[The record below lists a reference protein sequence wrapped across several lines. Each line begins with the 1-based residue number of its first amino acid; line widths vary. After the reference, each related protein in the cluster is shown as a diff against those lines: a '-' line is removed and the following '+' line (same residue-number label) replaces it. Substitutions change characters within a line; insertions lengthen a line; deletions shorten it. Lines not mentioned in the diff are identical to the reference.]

1 MSLIGYGILLPESK
15 YLLIVLLS
23 SSAQNRFQSTKAD
36 PTVWEKGQ
44 QHPKDFPGGHPPQYY
59 PGLARLN
66 FGVRK
71 GSGAFDAVWPLT
83 KK

>member
-1 MSLIGYGILLPESK
+1 MFIAGTDTCRM
-15 YLLIVLLS
+15 IVKS
-23 SSAQNRFQSTKAD
+23 
-36 PTVWEKGQ
+36 Q

-66 FGVRK
+66 FGVQK

-83 KK
+83 R